1 MKRCPECR
9 RDYYDD
15 TLSFCLEDG
24 EQLVYGVSN
33 DRIMADEP
41 ATAIFSQMSGGT
53 VGLAQPASQPSEP
66 VAPMRHSVQ
75 EPKDEDHSIAV
86 LPFVN
91 MSADEENEYF
101 CDGLAEEL
109 LNALS
114 KIDQLKVAARTSA
127 FSFRRKN
134 VNINEIGKTLSVK
147 TVLEGSVRKSGERV
161 RISVQ
166 LVNAADGYQ
175 IWSERYDREMQ
186 DIFDVQDE
194 ITLSV
199 ISALKLKLLGGEKS
213 PVLKRE
219 TENTEAYKAYLKG
232 RYLRYAKNDHRGAAA
247 AYEEAV
253 NLDPSHAPSW
263 LGLAESYVLRA
274 HYGMVQPR
282 EACSKARDA
291 LATARRI
298 HGETAEALYIEGFT
312 AFIERDW
319 RACDDAYHRS
329 LLMEP
334 NNSRALG
341 TYGIINCIL
350 GRIDEAAALFDRSR
364 EADPLAAYPYAMT
377 GGGLAILR
385 RPDEAQPFFE
395 QAFTFD
401 KDQTLALWTYCE
413 TCIALKRFDD
423 GIAAAERAVTT
434 SQRAGFLLAVLGCAL
449 ASAGRTAEATA
460 VLVELRSRPPGSN
473 TLVHE
478 ACLLG
483 ILGDKDAAFDM
494 LSRAADELAPMACY
508 VGLPSFDSLRD
519 DPRFKDMLK
528 RMNLPE

>member
-1 MKRCPECR
+1 MKHCPRCSRSYADE
-9 RDYYDD
+9 
-15 TLSFCLEDG
+15 TLNFCLEDG
-24 EQLVYGVSN
+24 EWLVLSEPGSVATRYSS
-33 DRIMADEP
+33 ADEP
-41 ATAIFSQMSGGT
+41 ATVIMPGPEPSTAIFSNGSLQI
-53 VGLAQPASQPSEP
+53 SE
-66 VAPMRHSVQ
+66 R
-75 EPKDEDHSIAV
+75 SIAV
-86 LPFVN
+86 LPFAHL
-91 MSADEENEYF
+91 SSDPDDEYF

-114 KIDQLKVAARTSA
+114 RIDGIKVAARTSA
-127 FSFRRKN
+127 FSFKGKDKTIGEMANALN
-134 VNINEIGKTLSVK
+134 VN
-147 TVLEGSVRKSGERV
+147 TVLDGSVRKSGNRL
-161 RISVQ
+161 RITAQ

-253 NLDPSHAPSW
+253 KLDPSHAPSW

-274 HYGMVQPR
+274 HYGMVLPR
-282 EACSKARDA
+282 EACSRARDA

-329 LLMEP
+329 LLIEP

-350 GRIDEAAALFDRSR
+350 GRIDEAAALFERSR

-434 SQRAGFLLAVLGCAL
+434 SQRAGFLLAALGCAL
-449 ASAGRTAEATA
+449 AYAGKTADAKT
-460 VLVELRSRPPGSN
+460 VLAELRDRPVGST

-483 ILGDKDAAFDM
+483 SLGDKDAAFDM
-494 LSRAADELAPMACY
+494 LSRAVDELAPMACY
-508 VGLPSFDSLRD
+508 VGLPCFDSLRD